1 MEKDYWIKQLWQ
13 WLTTLK
19 KDNHKRA
26 EFLRVFL
33 VGVDSFIN
41 WSFDTLANLTGND
54 KLEGYG
60 LYIETTRNGYIQQA
74 IFTDFELREENQDLI
89 CDDKFC
95 LQEYRKFMARNFR
108 GYKDDCLKHIEQVE
122 LRKAQKRIDKES
134 KPLNELTIIE
144 NEFIS

>member
-1 MEKDYWIKQLWQ
+1 M
-13 WLTTLK
+13 
-19 KDNHKRA
+19 
-26 EFLRVFL
+26 
-33 VGVDSFIN
+33 GVDSFIH
-41 WSFDTLANLTGND
+41 WSFDSLANLTGNN
-54 KLEGYG
+54 KLKGYG
-60 LYIETTRNGYIQQA
+60 LYVETTRDNYLQKVIL
-74 IFTDFELREENQDLI
+74 TDFEIREEEQDLI

-122 LRKAQKRIDKES
+122 LRKAQKRIYKES